1 MFMGLDIVVWTK
13 NEVLGELGKGGSDG
27 RWVESVGY
35 LDMRSTVL
43 RTSENY
49 TVLNSES
56 PWLH

>member
-27 RWVESVGY
+27 RGVESVGY